1 MLAARTC
8 ADARHWFESKN
19 WRPTGWHL
27 ISLAAHAH
35 TQASTHASMHTRTNA
50 RTRSR
55 TLVLMC
61 AHACVHACT
70 PRCANITIPS
80 SSATLVGWPTFRWHI
95 RTHAR
100 ARKHAHAR
108 THTHAQA
115 CTRARAHVPM
125 HTCTCTC
132 SRVHT
137 NAISRTHMQMGARAH
152 THTCSPQV
160 AANQQCAL
168 TQAARGSAAYGCSDT
183 MKRWDFGW
191 LVGPL
196 S

>member
-19 WRPTGWHL
+19 WRPTGWYL

-50 RTRSR
+50 RTRSC

-95 RTHAR
+95 RTHTR
-100 ARKHAHAR
+100 AQACTRAHAHARTSMHTRACTRAHAHMHMHMLACPYKCHLAHTHANGCAR
-108 THTHAQA
+108 THTHARRRSLPISNALQLK
-115 CTRARAHVPM
+115 RLGDQRRMDVP
-125 HTCTCTC
+125 
-132 SRVHT
+132 
-137 NAISRTHMQMGARAH
+137 I
-152 THTCSPQV
+152 P
-160 AANQQCAL
+160 
-168 TQAARGSAAYGCSDT
+168 
-183 MKRWDFGW
+183 
-191 LVGPL
+191 
-196 S
+196 

>member
-35 TQASTHASMHTRTNA
+35 TQASTHASMHTHA
-50 RTRSR
+50 RMHARALARS
-55 TLVLMC
+55 C
-61 AHACVHACT
+61 SCVHTHACT
-70 PRCANITIPS
+70 HVHRGVRTLRYHQAVQRW
-80 SSATLVGWPTFRWHI
+80 LVGPRFDGTFA
-95 RTHAR
+95 RTR

-108 THTHAQA
+108 TRTHKH
-115 CTRARAHVPM
+115 AHA
-125 HTCTCTC
+125 
-132 SRVHT
+132 RVHT
-137 NAISRTHMQMGARAH
+137 CPCTHAHAHGRVSIQMPSRAHTCKWVRAH
-152 THTCSPQV
+152 THTHTCSQQL

>member
-1 MLAARTC
+1 MRGIG
-8 ADARHWFESKN
+8 SN

-100 ARKHAHAR
+100 AQACTRVHAHAR
-108 THTHAQA
+108 TSMHTRA
-115 CTRARAHVPM
+115 CTRAHAHM
-125 HTCTCTC
+125 HMHMLACPYKC
-132 SRVHT
+132 HLA
-137 NAISRTHMQMGARAH
+137 NTHANGCARAH

>member
-8 ADARHWFESKN
+8 ADAWHWFESKN

-35 TQASTHASMHTRTNA
+35 TQASTHASMHTRTDA

-95 RTHAR
+95 RTRAR
-100 ARKHAHAR
+100 ASMHTRARTRPHKHAHAR
-108 THTHAQA
+108 VHTCPCTHAHAHARVSIQTSSRA
-115 CTRARAHVPM
+115 HTCKWVRAR
-125 HTCTCTC
+125 T
-132 SRVHT
+132 
-137 NAISRTHMQMGARAH
+137 H

>member
-8 ADARHWFESKN
+8 ADARHWLESKN

-100 ARKHAHAR
+100 AQACTRAHAHAR
-108 THTHAQA
+108 TN
-115 CTRARAHVPM
+115 M
-125 HTCTCTC
+125 HTCACTSGHAHMHMHMLAC
-132 SRVHT
+132 PYKCHLA
-137 NAISRTHMQMGARAH
+137 NTHANGCARAH

>member
-8 ADARHWFESKN
+8 ADAWHWFESKN

-80 SSATLVGWPTFRWHI
+80 SSATLVGWLAHVSMAHPR
-95 RTHAR
+95 AR
-100 ARKHAHAR
+100 ARASMHTRARTRTHKHAHAR
-108 THTHAQA
+108 VHTCPCTHAHAHARVSIQMSS
-115 CTRARAHVPM
+115 RAH
-125 HTCTCTC
+125 TCKW
-132 SRVHT
+132 V
-137 NAISRTHMQMGARAH
+137 RAH

-160 AANQQCAL
+160 VANQQCAL

-183 MKRWDFGW
+183 MKRWDFRW